1 MRMLNVIIL
10 ALAGTATTVTTA
22 MAADIAITPQQIK
35 ALGIQTAPLSGA
47 TAASGNPLPAQVAIP
62 NKQIQVIS
70 APLAGMVERIEV
82 ASSQPVNIG
91 QTLITLQSPD
101 LAMLQRDYLQAQLQA
116 QLANESLKRDESLYK
131 DGIIPQSRYQ
141 TTRNNAAIQN
151 AAASEK
157 RQALKLA
164 GMSDAAMRKLQSAGA
179 ISGRL
184 EVSAPFAG
192 VILEQMATPGQ
203 RVDLSTPL
211 LKLAKLDP
219 LWLEIQL
226 PIDLAASVEPGSTV
240 SVPAAQASGKVLT
253 VGRNVTE
260 NNQTVLVRAE
270 ITQGAERLRPGQ
282 FVEARLSTAL
292 AKNGAPSHW
301 SVPNSAIVRQDKQ
314 VYVFVKTA
322 SGFRPQAVSIVSQ
335 TAATAVIKAPLK
347 GNEAIV
353 TQGAVAVKSTWQGVS
368 AEGE

>member
-1 MRMLNVIIL
+1 MRMLNVILL
-10 ALAGTATTVTTA
+10 ALAGTATTA
-22 MAADIAITPQQIK
+22 MAADIAMTPQQIK
-35 ALGIQTAPLSGA
+35 ALGIQAAPLSGA
-47 TAASGNPLPAQVAIP
+47 TAASGNLLPAQVAIP
-62 NKQIQVIS
+62 NKQIQVMS

-82 ASSQPVNIG
+82 ASSQSVNAG

-116 QLANESLKRDESLYK
+116 QLANESLKRDSALYK

-164 GMSDAAMRKLQSAGA
+164 GMSDAAMRKLQSSGA

-184 EVSAPFAG
+184 DVSAPFAG

-226 PIDLAASVEPGSTV
+226 PVDMAASVAPGSAV
-240 SVPAAQASGKVLT
+240 SVPAVQASGTVLS
-253 VGRNVTE
+253 VGRNVLE

-270 ITQGAERLRPGQ
+270 ITSGAERLRPGQ
-282 FVEARLSTAL
+282 YVEARFATAL
-292 AKNGAPSHW
+292 AKNGAAGHW
-301 SVPNSAIVRQDKQ
+301 TVPNSAIVRQDKQ

-322 SGFRPQAVSIVSQ
+322 SGFRPQPVSIVSQ
-335 TAATAVIKAPLK
+335 TATSAVIKAPFK

-353 TQGAVAVKSTWQGVS
+353 TQGAVAVKSTWQGVG